1 MTALLGW
8 MRTCKIMSMEEP
20 TGRVTINMLYAK
32 QLENEKLL
40 IELSERLASM
50 EQIPSRVREL
60 ELAQAKTAWV
70 EKVAYAALTAGVG
83 ALIGGLITIL

>member
-1 MTALLGW
+1 
-8 MRTCKIMSMEEP
+8 MEET

-40 IELSERLASM
+40 IEMSERLSHM

-60 ELAQAKTAWV
+60 ELSQAKTAWI
-70 EKVAYAALTAGVG
+70 EKVAYAGLLAGTG
-83 ALIGGLITIL
+83 ALIGGLISLV

>member
-1 MTALLGW
+1 
-8 MRTCKIMSMEEP
+8 MEEP

-40 IELSERLASM
+40 IELSERLSSM

-60 ELAQAKTAWV
+60 ELQQAKAAWI
-70 EKVAYAALTAGVG
+70 EKVAYVALTAGIG
-83 ALIGGLITIL
+83 AIVAAVMQVM

>member
-1 MTALLGW
+1 
-8 MRTCKIMSMEEP
+8 MEEP

-40 IELSERLASM
+40 IELSERLSSM

-60 ELAQAKTAWV
+60 ELAQAKTAWI
-70 EKVAYAALTAGVG
+70 EKVAYVGLTAGVG
-83 ALIGGLITIL
+83 ALIAGLITIL

>member
-1 MTALLGW
+1 
-8 MRTCKIMSMEEP
+8 MSMDEP

-60 ELAQAKTAWV
+60 ELAQAKTAWI
-70 EKVAYAALTAGVG
+70 EKVAYAGLVAGVG
-83 ALIGGLITIL
+83 ALVGGLISLV

>member
-1 MTALLGW
+1 
-8 MRTCKIMSMEEP
+8 MSEET

-40 IELSERLASM
+40 IELSERLSSM

-60 ELAQAKTAWV
+60 ELAQAKTAWI
-70 EKVAYAALTAGVG
+70 EKVAYVALTAGVG
-83 ALIGGLITIL
+83 AIVAAVMQLM

>member
-1 MTALLGW
+1 
-8 MRTCKIMSMEEP
+8 MSDEP

-50 EQIPSRVREL
+50 EKIPERVRAL
-60 ELAQAKTAWV
+60 ELAEARAAWV
-70 EKVAYAALTAGVG
+70 EKIAYVALTAGVG
-83 ALIGGLITIL
+83 SLIAGMMTIV

>member
-1 MTALLGW
+1 
-8 MRTCKIMSMEEP
+8 MSEEP

-60 ELAQAKTAWV
+60 ELQQAKAAWI
-70 EKVAYAALTAGVG
+70 EKVSYAGLTAGIG
-83 ALIGGLITIL
+83 ALIAGLITVL

>member
-1 MTALLGW
+1 
-8 MRTCKIMSMEEP
+8 MEEP

-50 EQIPSRVREL
+50 EQIPARVRDL
-60 ELAQAKTAWV
+60 ELAQAKTQWI
-70 EKVAYAALTAGVG
+70 EKVAYVALTAGVG
-83 ALIGGLITIL
+83 SALAALIQVM

>member
-1 MTALLGW
+1 
-8 MRTCKIMSMEEP
+8 MSDEP

-50 EQIPSRVREL
+50 EKIPERVRAL
-60 ELAQAKTAWV
+60 ELQQAKTAWI
-70 EKVAYAALTAGVG
+70 EKVSYVALTAGVG
-83 ALIGGLITIL
+83 ALVAGMMTIA

>member
-1 MTALLGW
+1 MTD
-8 MRTCKIMSMEEP
+8 EP

-60 ELAQAKTAWV
+60 ELAQAKTAWI
-70 EKVAYAALTAGVG
+70 EKVAYAALVAGVG
-83 ALIGGLITIL
+83 ALIGGLISLV

>member
-1 MTALLGW
+1 
-8 MRTCKIMSMEEP
+8 MEEH

-60 ELAQAKTAWV
+60 ELAQAKTAWI
-70 EKVAYAALTAGVG
+70 EKVAYSGLVAGVG
-83 ALIGGLITIL
+83 ALVGGLISMV

>member
-1 MTALLGW
+1 
-8 MRTCKIMSMEEP
+8 MEEP

-60 ELAQAKTAWV
+60 ELSQAKNAWI
-70 EKVAYAALTAGVG
+70 EKVAYAALVAGVG
-83 ALIGGLITIL
+83 ALIGGLISLV

>member
-1 MTALLGW
+1 
-8 MRTCKIMSMEEP
+8 MEEP

-50 EQIPSRVREL
+50 EQIPLRVREL
-60 ELAQAKTAWV
+60 ELQQAKTAWI
-70 EKVAYAALTAGVG
+70 EKVAYAGLTAGIG
-83 ALIGGLITIL
+83 ALIAGLITIL

>member
-1 MTALLGW
+1 
-8 MRTCKIMSMEEP
+8 MEEP

-40 IELSERLASM
+40 IELSERLSSM

-60 ELAQAKTAWV
+60 ELAQAKNQWI
-70 EKVAYAALTAGVG
+70 EKVAYAGLVAGVG
-83 ALIGGLITIL
+83 ALVGGLIGMV

>member
-1 MTALLGW
+1 
-8 MRTCKIMSMEEP
+8 MSDEP

-50 EQIPSRVREL
+50 EQIPERVRTL
-60 ELAQAKTAWV
+60 ELQQAKQAWI
-70 EKVAYAALTAGVG
+70 EKVAYVGLTAGMG
-83 ALIGGLITIL
+83 ALIAGLISVL

>member
-1 MTALLGW
+1 
-8 MRTCKIMSMEEP
+8 MSEEP

-50 EQIPSRVREL
+50 EKVPERVRAL
-60 ELAQAKTAWV
+60 ELQQAKQAWI
-70 EKVAYAALTAGVG
+70 EKVAYAALVAGVG
-83 ALIGGLITIL
+83 ALIGGLISLV

>member
-1 MTALLGW
+1 
-8 MRTCKIMSMEEP
+8 MEEP

-60 ELAQAKTAWV
+60 ELAQAKTAWI
-70 EKVAYAALTAGVG
+70 EKVAYVALTAGVG
-83 ALIGGLITIL
+83 AIVAAVMQIM

>member
-1 MTALLGW
+1 
-8 MRTCKIMSMEEP
+8 MEEP

-60 ELAQAKTAWV
+60 ELQQAKAAWI
-70 EKVAYAALTAGVG
+70 EKVAYVALTAGVG
-83 ALIGGLITIL
+83 AIVAAVMQVM

>member
-1 MTALLGW
+1 
-8 MRTCKIMSMEEP
+8 MEEA

-50 EQIPSRVREL
+50 EHMPSRVREL
-60 ELAQAKTAWV
+60 ELAQAKQAWI
-70 EKVAYAALTAGVG
+70 EKVAYAALTAGTA
-83 ALIGGLITIL
+83 ALVAGLVTVI

>member
-1 MTALLGW
+1 
-8 MRTCKIMSMEEP
+8 MSMEEP

-60 ELAQAKTAWV
+60 ELAQAKTAWI
-70 EKVAYAALTAGVG
+70 EKVAYVALTAGVG
-83 ALIGGLITIL
+83 AIVGGLATIL

>member
-1 MTALLGW
+1 
-8 MRTCKIMSMEEP
+8 MEET

-50 EQIPSRVREL
+50 ENIPARVREL
-60 ELAQAKTAWV
+60 ELHEAKTAWI

-83 ALIGGLITIL
+83 GVIGLLMTSM